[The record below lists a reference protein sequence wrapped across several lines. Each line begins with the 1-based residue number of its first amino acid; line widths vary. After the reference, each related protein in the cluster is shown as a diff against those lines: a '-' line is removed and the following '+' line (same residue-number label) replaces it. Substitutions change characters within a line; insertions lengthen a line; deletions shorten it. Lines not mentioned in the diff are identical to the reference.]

1 MIRIPIALQAY
12 SLRHTFA
19 AHPLETLK
27 TIKEAGYDGV
37 ELYGNSFAPKFYAAL
52 LKESGLVCAG
62 WHTGFEDLLN
72 NFDAVVSRNLAVG
85 NRNIAIPYLKLEDN
99 VRWANAAAAMN
110 KMAEKL
116 ARYGIRLGYHNH
128 AHEFI
133 PGEDGLTP
141 WEVVAK
147 NTYNEVFMQLD
158 TGNAMDGNADVLAEL
173 EKNPWRAR
181 TVHFKP
187 HSKTL
192 GSKPAIGEDDTDWEK
207 VITFCETRGAT
218 EWIIVEYEN
227 PENPEEAIRKCAA
240 ELRRLRPLD

>member
-1 MIRIPIALQAY
+1 MI
-12 SLRHTFA
+12 
-19 AHPLETLK
+19 
-27 TIKEAGYDGV
+27 
-37 ELYGNSFAPKFYAAL
+37 
-52 LKESGLVCAG
+52 
-62 WHTGFEDLLN
+62 
-72 NFDAVVSRNLAVG
+72 
-85 NRNIAIPYLKLEDN
+85 
-99 VRWANAAAAMN
+99 
-110 KMAEKL
+110 
-116 ARYGIRLGYHNH
+116 
-128 AHEFI
+128 
-133 PGEDGLTP
+133 
-141 WEVVAK
+141 AK

-158 TGNAMDGNADVLAEL
+158 TGNAMAGDADVLAEL

-192 GSKPAIGEDDTDWEK
+192 GTKPAIGEDDTDWEK